1 MSAAATRG
9 GRWPVYLYLFAFFLY
24 LFGPLIIMAIT
35 AFNSAS
41 FPRMSPWE
49 CFTTEWFAKLAQ
61 DERLMEGLR
70 HSLIIGFGV
79 VALAVPLGMAG
90 AIMLS
95 QATKQVRSVL
105 YTVLISPILMPG
117 VVIGISTLLFWDRLG
132 VMMNAGINSMF
143 YNSTALTIIGQASFI
158 SAYSMLVFL
167 ARLQRFD
174 SAQEEAALDLGA
186 SHWQTFRR
194 ILLPFLAPAIGSAAV
209 LAFLASFENY
219 NTTVFTVLADSTLTT
234 VLAGKVRLGIDPSIS
249 ALAVIIVAITLI
261 GAILHEIWTRSKAA
275 KARAR
280 ALEGIPMTRAE
291 RAARAANPMV
301 IMGVMIVIATMA
313 TISMAASFD
322 TKACKLRVEEEK
334 RQKLESLVPPVSTPA
349 ASPASPAPSQPTVPS
364 AQQPASPF
372 GNVFN
377 PGNLAP
383 GGAQPQAPAEQPAQP
398 APQPSSPFGNVFNP
412 SNLAPSGNS
421 GQ

>member
-9 GRWPVYLYLFAFFLY
+9 GRWPVYLYLLVFFLY
-24 LFGPLIIMAIT
+24 LFGPLVIMAIT

-41 FPRMSPWE
+41 FPRVSPWE
-49 CFTTEWFAKLAQ
+49 CFTTEWFVKLAE
-61 DERLMEGLR
+61 DKRLMEGLS
-70 HSLIIGFGV
+70 HSLVIGLGV
-79 VALAVPLGMAG
+79 VALAVPLGLAG
-90 AIMLS
+90 ALVLT
-95 QATKQVRSVL
+95 QAKRRMRSIL
-105 YTVLISPILMPG
+105 YTVLISPVLMPG

-132 VMMNAGINSMF
+132 MMMNAGVNTVF
-143 YNSTALTIIGQASFI
+143 YDSTALTIIGQASFI

-186 SHWQTFRR
+186 THWQTFRR

-219 NTTVFTVLADSTLTT
+219 NTTVFTILADSTLTT

-249 ALAVIIVAITLI
+249 ALAVIIVSVTLV
-261 GAILHEIWTRSKAA
+261 GAVLHEIWTRRQAA

-280 ALEGIPMTRAE
+280 ALEGITMTRAE

-301 IMGVMIVIATMA
+301 IMGVMIAIATVA
-313 TISMAASFD
+313 TISLAASFD
-322 TKACKLRVEEEK
+322 TDSCKVRVEEEK
-334 RQKLESLVPPVSTPA
+334 RLRLEAIQPATPA
-349 ASPASPAPSQPTVPS
+349 PAPAAPQGTPAPGSAPTTTSPGS
-364 AQQPASPF
+364 APFGNVFNPGNLGPQGAPAAPAAPPPTSPGSAPF

-383 GGAQPQAPAEQPAQP
+383 QG
-398 APQPSSPFGNVFNP
+398 
-412 SNLAPSGNS
+412 S